1 MSIINSQQIFYHK
14 RRWLASAVSLA
25 AFMVLLAVG
34 GWMPDFKKLL
44 LSAYAISAGKGEG
57 VAESSDSH
65 AHEGEE
71 QTASAHSEAGHAGE
85 TETSPETAGLHAN
98 EAKPKYDHPHDEAS
112 SLTLSNQAKANI
124 GLQLTRVELKPF
136 ERTVAMPGMV
146 IERPG
151 WSTLEITA
159 PMTGVITRIR
169 TIQGEA
175 VKAGQ
180 PLFEI
185 RLTHE
190 DLLQL
195 QTEFLRT
202 VEELDVI
209 RQEVSR
215 LEKAAAD
222 GAIAGKTLLERKY
235 EQQKQQAAL
244 RSQRQA
250 LLLHGLTAQQVD
262 NIVSQRTLL
271 QSVTVGV
278 PATES
283 NPSADDKEQ
292 RLQVQ
297 QLKVTMGKYVSAGD
311 ILCVLANHGEL
322 YIEGKAFEQD
332 AEAINQAAAKG
343 WKVSAAIESK
353 DAGGDATEGLK
364 ILYLDDR
371 VDPESRAFHFYVSLP
386 NKLTRSDRT
395 PDGRQFIY
403 WQYKPGQRMMLKIP
417 VQHWTD
423 RIVLPIE
430 AVVQEG
436 PECYVFQSYGD
447 HLDRRAVHVEYR
459 DQQWAVIAND
469 GAIAPGDQIAA
480 SAAHQMQ
487 MALRNKSGGAV
498 DPHAGHNH

>member
-1 MSIINSQQIFYHK
+1 MPLTPTLGPVPSTRVVASPKWAGPRTAIRHLSTMSWFSDFFDKLTGKAKLRDDYNACILESLHYSQD
-14 RRWLASAVSLA
+14 LA
-25 AFMVLLAVG
+25 
-34 GWMPDFKKLL
+34 
-44 LSAYAISAGKGEG
+44 
-57 VAESSDSH
+57 
-65 AHEGEE
+65 
-71 QTASAHSEAGHAGE
+71 
-85 TETSPETAGLHAN
+85 
-98 EAKPKYDHPHDEAS
+98 
-112 SLTLSNQAKANI
+112 QAKANI
-124 GLQLTRVELKPF
+124 GLQLTRVELRPF
-136 ERTVAMPGMV
+136 ERTVLMPGMV
-146 IERPG
+146 VERPG

-159 PMTGVITRIR
+159 PMTGVITRIHA
-169 TIQGEA
+169 IQGEA

-215 LEKAAAD
+215 LEKATAD

-235 EQQKQQAAL
+235 EQQKGLASL

-250 LLLHGLTAQQVD
+250 LLLHGLTAEQVD
-262 NIVSQRTLL
+262 DIISRRTLL
-271 QSVTVGV
+271 QSVAVGV
-278 PATES
+278 PMPES
-283 NPSADDKEQ
+283 DQPADAPEHL
-292 RLQVQ
+292 LQVQ
-297 QLKVTMGKYVSAGD
+297 QLKVTIGKYVAAGD
-311 ILCVLANHGEL
+311 MLCVLANHGEL

-332 AEAINQAAAKG
+332 AEEINQAASSG
-343 WKVSAAIESK
+343 WKVSAAMESK
-353 DAGGDATEGLK
+353 DNACCSVDGLT

-371 VDPESRAFHFYVSLP
+371 VDPESRAFHFYVTLP
-386 NKLTRSDRT
+386 NTLLRRDQT
-395 PDGRQFIY
+395 PDGRRFIY
-403 WQYKPGQRMMLKIP
+403 WQYKPGQRMLLRIP
-417 VQHWTD
+417 IQWWTD

-436 PECYVFQSYGD
+436 PECYVFQAYAD
-447 HLDRRAVHVEYR
+447 HFDRRPVHVEYR

-469 GAIAPGDQIAA
+469 GAIKPGDAVAA

-487 MALRNKSGGAV
+487 MAMRNKSGGAI

>member
-1 MSIINSQQIFYHK
+1 MPEVKNMLLSVRAISESNGESGADSSDHDAQAGEEHA
-14 RRWLASAVSLA
+14 ASAN
-25 AFMVLLAVG
+25 
-34 GWMPDFKKLL
+34 
-44 LSAYAISAGKGEG
+44 
-57 VAESSDSH
+57 AEQGH
-65 AHEGEE
+65 AHEGE
-71 QTASAHSEAGHAGE
+71 TSAEAADEHDHAV
-85 TETSPETAGLHAN
+85 
-98 EAKPKYDHPHDEAS
+98 KPQYDHVHDEAAA
-112 SLTLSNQAKANI
+112 LKLSNQAKANI
-124 GLQLTRVELKPF
+124 GLRLTRVELKPF
-136 ERTVAMPGMV
+136 ERTIAMPGMV

-169 TIQGEA
+169 AIQGEA

-180 PLFEI
+180 ALFEI

-209 RQEVSR
+209 QQEVSR

-244 RSQRQA
+244 RSQWQA
-250 LLLHGLTAQQVD
+250 LLLHGLTAKQVD
-262 NIVSQRTLL
+262 DIVSDRRLL
-271 QSVTVGV
+271 QSVTVNV
-278 PATES
+278 PKTENDS
-283 NPSADDKEQ
+283 VADLPEH

-297 QLKVTMGKYVSAGD
+297 QLKVSVGKYVAAGD
-311 ILCVLANHGEL
+311 NLCVLANHGEL

-332 AEAINQAAAKG
+332 AEAINRAAANG
-343 WKVSAAIESK
+343 WKVSAAMESN
-353 DAGGDATEGLK
+353 DADGGRAENLT

-371 VDPESRAFHFYVSLP
+371 VDPDSRAFHFYATLP
-386 NKLTRSDRT
+386 NRLLRCGRT
-395 PDGRQFIY
+395 AEGRRFIY
-403 WQYKPGQRMMLKIP
+403 WQYKPGQRMTLRIP
-417 VQHWTD
+417 VEHWTD

-447 HLDRRAVHVEYR
+447 HFDRRPVHVEYR
-459 DQQWAVIAND
+459 DQQWAIIAND
-469 GAIAPGDQIAA
+469 GAIPPGSEVAA
-480 SAAHQMQ
+480 SGAHQLQ
-487 MALRNKSGGAV
+487 MALRNKSGGAI